1 MNRLAIGVLAA
12 LTLLSSALFTW
23 HSPVNAQM
31 LQWQQEKRARQN
43 YQKQQWL
50 QWQREQQVRQKL

>member
-1 MNRLAIGVLAA
+1 MNRLAICVLVA

-23 HSPVNAQM
+23 PSPVNAQI
-31 LQWQQEKRARQN
+31 LQWQQEERARQN

-50 QWQREQQVRQKL
+50 QWQR